1 MIRFMLKNNNIEIF
15 DFYDKYPIND
25 ISKNDISNNDFSL
38 YESDSDYSEMYTSS
52 DGFEYIDI
60 SNIDQE
66 LNDKNIIV
74 NEKNEISTTK
84 EKMEINNEKDNNVV
98 EMEINNETG
107 ILRQSF
113 YNLGKRLFNY
123 SPI

>member
-25 ISKNDISNNDFSL
+25 ISNNDISKNDISL

-52 DGFEYIDI
+52 DDFECIDI

-66 LNDKNIIV
+66 LNDKNVIV
-74 NEKNEISTTK
+74 NENNEISSTK
-84 EKMEINNEKDNNVV
+84 KKMEINNETKQNV
-98 EMEINNETG
+98 EEIEINNETG

>member
-25 ISKNDISNNDFSL
+25 ISNDDISL
-38 YESDSDYSEMYTSS
+38 YESDSDYSEMFTSNEE
-52 DGFEYIDI
+52 FEYIDI

-66 LNDKNIIV
+66 LNDKNVIV
-74 NEKNEISTTK
+74 NEKSEISTTK
-84 EKMEINNEKDNNVV
+84 EKIEINNETKKNV
-98 EMEINNETG
+98 EEIDINNETG

-113 YNLGKRLFNY
+113 YKLGKRLFNY
-123 SPI
+123 IPI